1 MRFCRLDP
9 MRRWVVALCVLVL
22 SLVSCSGE
30 PAQKATTDSSPGATQ
45 SAAPRPPAHI
55 GQTLDLMRIG
65 GQKIAVTLTEVIAPA
80 TVPNGWGAAG
90 KTYLATKLRIEN
102 AGTTTIV
109 GNSNSDV
116 TVVGSDEQNYQ
127 ADFATVTEC
136 KDFAYGWFLI
146 PAGASNTGCVVFALP
161 TGVTAAKVRYTPSSG
176 ISHDV
181 GEWLNP

>member
-1 MRFCRLDP
+1 
-9 MRRWVVALCVLVL
+9 MRRLFVALGVLL
-22 SLVSCSGE
+22 SAVSCSAAETAE
-30 PAQKATTDSSPGATQ
+30 PTP
-45 SAAPRPPAHI
+45 APSHTPVAKPPAHL

-65 GQKIAVTLTEVIAPA
+65 GQKIAVTLTEVIEPA
-80 TVPNGWGAAG
+80 TVPNGWGEAG
-90 KTYLATKLRIEN
+90 KNYVAAKLRIEN

-116 TVVGSDEQNYQ
+116 SVIGSDNQSYQ

-136 KDFAYGWFLI
+136 QDFGYGWFLLA
-146 PAGASNTGCVVFALP
+146 AGSSSTGCVVFALP
-161 TGVTAAKVRYTPSSG
+161 TGVTAAKVRYAPSSG